1 MEKINSTFWFANPYT
16 DNSGKEQQATVVL
29 EIDYRAKNFT
39 VKPYCGTISSRFT
52 FENSSHKYKM
62 WKALLKGIEQAIDFA
77 NDEIGVS

>member
-16 DNSGKEQQATVVL
+16 DNSDKEQQATVVL

-39 VKPYCGTISSRFT
+39 VKPYCGTISSGFT
-52 FENSSHKYKM
+52 FEKSSHKYKM

-77 NDEIGVS
+77 NVEIGVS